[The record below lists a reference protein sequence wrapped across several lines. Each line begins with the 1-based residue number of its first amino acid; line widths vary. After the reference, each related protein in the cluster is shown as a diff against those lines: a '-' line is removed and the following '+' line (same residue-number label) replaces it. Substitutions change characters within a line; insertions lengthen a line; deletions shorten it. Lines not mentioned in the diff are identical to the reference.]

1 MAHVALIFEDE
12 ENGQGGIAFKAKF
25 TGGEDKGSN
34 AHRLANQVIHWL
46 DEQAMQKTEEVVTP
60 LNPDIIAPRTGQIL
74 R

>member
-1 MAHVALIFEDE
+1 MAHVALIFEDDE
-12 ENGQGGIAFKAKF
+12 SGEGGVAFKAKF
-25 TGGEDKGSN
+25 AGGEDKHSN

-46 DEQAMQKTEEVVTP
+46 DEQATKKTGEVVTP